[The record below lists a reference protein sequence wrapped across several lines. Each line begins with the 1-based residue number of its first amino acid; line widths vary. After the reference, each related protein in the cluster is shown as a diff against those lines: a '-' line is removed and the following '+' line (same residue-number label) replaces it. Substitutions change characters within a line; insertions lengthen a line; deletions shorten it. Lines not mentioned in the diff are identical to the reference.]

1 MNLAVSNYLLT
12 LLTIK
17 TIFISKTV
25 YLFFVTLVLF
35 VHQSSFLQNLLGLFI
50 VDFRQVILK
59 VVFLVILLD
68 FDVLRSWV
76 HAWDHRSQLS
86 LEKDEMFHVA
96 GNLISNRP
104 FLYRKLKKSLLI
116 IRSVIEH
123 VLLLRKNKIK
133 QGHWK
138 PRHQTATKKLD
149 TKIRQKNEN
158 FFSIRSIYLQYVSKS
173 NISNFR
179 IMSKWKC
186 PQTQSCFYLFSFSK
200 WLNKLLNKM
209 YFQAFELTL
218 TKFLSLCDMKYHNST
233 P

>member
-104 FLYRKLKKSLLI
+104 FLCRKLKKCLLI
-116 IRSVIEH
+116 IRLKIA
-123 VLLLRKNKIK
+123 LLLRKNEIK

-149 TKIRQKNEN
+149 TKIRQKMRISFQLDPCIYSTLQNQTFQIFESCRSGN
-158 FFSIRSIYLQYVSKS
+158 VHKLRAVSTFF
-173 NISNFR
+173 
-179 IMSKWKC
+179 
-186 PQTQSCFYLFSFSK
+186 
-200 WLNKLLNKM
+200 LLANDW
-209 YFQAFELTL
+209 T
-218 TKFLSLCDMKYHNST
+218 SS
-233 P
+233 